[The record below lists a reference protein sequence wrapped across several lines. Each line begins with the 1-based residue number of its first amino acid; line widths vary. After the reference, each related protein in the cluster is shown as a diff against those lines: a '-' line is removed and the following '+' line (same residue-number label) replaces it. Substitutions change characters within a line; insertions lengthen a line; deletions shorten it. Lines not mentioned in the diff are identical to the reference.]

1 MVLYLLARLPNLNFS
16 VFSCSCT
23 FWGLQLTHVW
33 KSCIYIYIVSLSPYF
48 LQSSS
53 TWSNMC
59 LLYKLNAW
67 AINFRSLVWIL
78 IVACFMFTLDL
89 GDYNRLTFCYFHHV
103 HNGIN
108 KTMGLAITTSW
119 IWCFN
124 YMHVNSIVSWIN
136 LQVQHSWLNLFIK
149 IICLC
154 RRFII

>member
-1 MVLYLLARLPNLNFS
+1 MVLYLLARLPYLNCS

-23 FWGLQLTHVW
+23 FWGLQLIHVW

-48 LQSSS
+48 WQSSS

-67 AINFRSLVWIL
+67 AINFRSLAWIL

-89 GDYNRLTFCYFHHV
+89 GDYFVTSIMSIMASTKQWV
-103 HNGIN
+103 S
-108 KTMGLAITTSW
+108 AITTSW

-136 LQVQHSWLNLFIK
+136 FQVQHSWLNLFIK